1 MTYQAHSCQRRLSF
15 LHTYNFS
22 KSPPLIW
29 LSHDIRKAYLFSSS
43 RLLLSGIQLTSDNDS
58 MYYNHLILT
67 IYEPLLDMK
76 TDQEP
81 SPRQIV
87 ADAQKY
93 LQTLVRL
100 YYLRHGFDAM
110 NLFIVIPLMLAG
122 QKCIEAIDEQTPLP
136 ELEVLRSTLI
146 LVAKGLYS
154 QRRNHYLAEA
164 LYRVIRGRM
173 RPAEVGLLRGTMDM
187 NDIEGDEKRD
197 MVQAVRSHWP
207 VSVVRKKEDLDAHI
221 LTNLVES
228 YAHLNVTPKE
238 GLTVALDPW

>member
-1 MTYQAHSCQRRLSF
+1 
-15 LHTYNFS
+15 
-22 KSPPLIW
+22 
-29 LSHDIRKAYLFSSS
+29 
-43 RLLLSGIQLTSDNDS
+43 

-76 TDQEP
+76 TNEEP

-87 ADAQKY
+87 ADAKKY

-122 QKCIEAIDEQTPLP
+122 SDCIDAINERTPLP
-136 ELEVLRSTLI
+136 KLEALRSTLI
-146 LVAKGLYS
+146 LVAKGLYN

-173 RPAEVGLLRGTMDM
+173 RPAEVALMRGIM
-187 NDIEGDEKRD
+187 NIDEVEADGKRD

-207 VSVVRKKEDLDAHI
+207 VSVVRKKEDLNSHI
-221 LTNLVES
+221 LKTLVES
-228 YAHLNVTPKE
+228 YAHLKVEEAPKR
-238 GLTVALDPW
+238 GLKAAQDSQ